1 MTSRSQKSKRGF
13 LSHAKEWEAGREMKT
28 SRSMAEG
35 ASEKGRLGNK
45 AKLAL
50 GRASAKGMIAAT
62 RKKNQ
67 ALQGK

>member
-13 LSHAKEWEAGREMKT
+13 LSYAKEWEAGREMNIA
-28 SRSMAEG
+28 RGMAG
-35 ASEKGRLGNK
+35 QASEKGLLGNK
-45 AKLAL
+45 AKLEL
-50 GRASAKGMIAAT
+50 GRASAEGLIAAT

>member
-13 LSHAKEWEAGREMKT
+13 LSHAKEWEAGREMNVA
-28 SRSMAEG
+28 RGMARQ
-35 ASEKGRLGNK
+35 ASKKGLLGNK

-50 GRASAKGMIAAT
+50 GRASAKALIAAT

-67 ALQGK
+67 ALKGK